1 MRSKVEIIN
10 ALKLVKLYRLKLEQF
25 DISVNLYRSLLT
37 HEQSRKSEYYVRL
50 LGQRDAYNDAIV
62 ERRELVGAY
71 EQILSELKKQ
81 EVPDES

>member
-1 MRSKVEIIN
+1 M
-10 ALKLVKLYRLKLEQF
+10 
-25 DISVNLYRSLLT
+25 
-37 HEQSRKSEYYVRL
+37 RL

-81 EVPDES
+81 EAPDKKS